1 MGAKTARLEEL
12 AAKTPATRDR
22 YVDFLRAF
30 SIVAV
35 VFGHW
40 FIGIN
45 YWQNGI
51 IGTHSALGVT
61 PGLWIVTWFLMVM
74 PIFFF
79 VGGFS
84 NMVTLQ
90 AYRRRGNSVASF
102 LRSRAWRLLKPS
114 LVFIGVWTVIQLVLH
129 LTDTGGQ
136 AAFLRG
142 MRPPGATVPF
152 GPLWFLAVYLG
163 VILVSPVMVKLHE
176 RFRWYVPATLLIGII
191 GVDIAAFGFG
201 LTWIRLLNGAFV
213 WLLPHQL
220 GFFYAD
226 GTLQAWSKRAYAA
239 VAGAGIVS
247 LAILTNIGVYPRSM
261 LGTDVERVSNV
272 NPPTIC
278 IAAVSFWMLGVA
290 LLLRRPLTR
299 WLQRPRPWMITIY
312 LNSVIMTL
320 FLWHMTAY
328 LLAMLALMPLGIGT
342 QTDST
347 TTWWLERPI
356 WELVPAAF
364 LALLVAIFG
373 RFERPRTQ
381 ARSRHAPLLAP

>member
-1 MGAKTARLEEL
+1 MGATTRLEEL

-45 YWQNGI
+45 YRQDGI
-51 IGTHSALGVT
+51 VGTHSAIGVT

-74 PIFFF
+74 PVFFF

-90 AYRRRGNSVASF
+90 AYRRRGDSTASF

-129 LTDTGGQ
+129 FTDTGGR
-136 AAFLRG
+136 AGFLRG

-163 VILVSPVMVKLHE
+163 VILLSPVMVRLHE
-176 RFRWYVPATLLIGII
+176 RFRWGVPVALLVGIVA
-191 GVDIAAFGFG
+191 VDVVAFGFG
-201 LTWIRLLNGAFV
+201 VTWVRLLNGAFV

-226 GTLQAWSKRAYAA
+226 GTLKRWPKRAYVA
-239 VAGAGIVS
+239 VAAAGLAS
-247 LAILTNIGVYPRSM
+247 LVVLTNIGVYPRSM

-272 NPPTIC
+272 NPPTVC
-278 IAAVSFWMLGVA
+278 IAAVSLWMLGVA
-290 LLLRRPLTR
+290 LLLRGPLTR
-299 WLQRPRPWMITIY
+299 WLRRPKPWMVTIY
-312 LNSVIMTL
+312 LNSIIMTL

-328 LLAMLALMPLGIGT
+328 LLAMLVLMPLGIGA

-364 LALLVAIFG
+364 LVLLVAIFG
-373 RFERPRTQ
+373 RFERPTLRGAHERPPQ
-381 ARSRHAPLLAP
+381 LAA